1 MREKIVNNDIVLKYV
16 FIKKQIVDN
25 FIKLLFKIKFD
36 VFRQALDLEWI

>member
-25 FIKLLFKIKFD
+25 LIKSLFKIKFNM
-36 VFRQALDLEWI
+36 FR